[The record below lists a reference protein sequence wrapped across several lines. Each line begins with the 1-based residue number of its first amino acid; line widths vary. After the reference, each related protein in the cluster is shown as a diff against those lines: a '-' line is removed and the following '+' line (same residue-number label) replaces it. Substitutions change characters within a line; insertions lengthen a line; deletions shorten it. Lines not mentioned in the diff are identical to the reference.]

1 MPKQTLKEKE
11 EYKQKLERYSKGYKD
26 YWYLLLLTVV
36 VWILESPA
44 VAGLLMSDS
53 RSHFHSYGIFMA
65 VVSVVGFLLS
75 VLLLA
80 LDKRRASIILSCVS
94 AGLILLFCALVYTG
108 YESALNTSGLQ
119 VVQIIVSYVT
129 PVSIPVAN
137 IIMVNK
143 RI

>member
-53 RSHFHSYGIFMA
+53 RSHFHS
-65 VVSVVGFLLS
+65 
-75 VLLLA
+75 
-80 LDKRRASIILSCVS
+80 
-94 AGLILLFCALVYTG
+94 
-108 YESALNTSGLQ
+108 
-119 VVQIIVSYVT
+119 
-129 PVSIPVAN
+129 
-137 IIMVNK
+137 
-143 RI
+143 